1 MRSACGG
8 LVAPRPHAASLRKRA
23 LYSTSASLPAGRL
36 REREQSSCN
45 AHDFARMG
53 PNGTRGFEPTPHPCT
68 RPAGGGG
75 GPPPPPA
82 NRSVILPKAP
92 KPTCYRGVWLVS
104 AGNMRS
110 ILERQAVASLFLTW
124 RMPNRGTASQSQ
136 VGDRRF
142 AAHLD

>member
-68 RPAGGGG
+68 RPGGGG
-75 GPPPPPA
+75 GRPPPPLPTPLSSFPK
-82 NRSVILPKAP
+82 RPQPRVIAVSGLCLLA
-92 KPTCYRGVWLVS
+92 TCAAYW
-104 AGNMRS
+104 N
-110 ILERQAVASLFLTW
+110 
-124 RMPNRGTASQSQ
+124 
-136 VGDRRF
+136 DR
-142 AAHLD
+142 L

>member
-68 RPAGGGG
+68 RPAGGVSTHS
-75 GPPPPPA
+75 PLPTALSSYPKRQ
-82 NRSVILPKAP
+82 NRRVIAVSGLCLLA
-92 KPTCYRGVWLVS
+92 TCAAYW
-104 AGNMRS
+104 N
-110 ILERQAVASLFLTW
+110 
-124 RMPNRGTASQSQ
+124 
-136 VGDRRF
+136 DRLLHRF
-142 AAHLD
+142 F